1 MGGEVV
7 HALRGVDIAIRR
19 NEYVAIMG
27 PSGSGKST
35 LMNLIGCLDTPNA
48 GEYWLNG
55 ELVSDKDEDELARV
69 RNREIGFVFQ
79 TFNLLPRATAL
90 HNVELPL
97 VYAGVGSDERR
108 KRATEALERV
118 QLGDRI
124 QHRPNELSGGQRQR
138 VAIARALVNQ
148 PSILL
153 ADEPT
158 GNLDSTTSEEIMRVF
173 EGSGR
178 AGTDGHHGDPRVGH
192 CGSRASRHRPAR
204 RFGLQRRQARNF
216 HQVSRHRPARSS
228 PERLT
233 VPFVEAIWLAL
244 AQIRVQKLKS
254 FFTLLGVTIGVM
266 FLIAVIS
273 IVQGM
278 SSYMENDFAA
288 KMLGVNTFT
297 LRRFPWFGDGA
308 SSEEEWR
315 TWLRRPRIYH
325 SDLPLVASVL
335 PPSSRYAV
343 ESQEFLQAQSQ
354 YSRPKQVEAHAVDG
368 DYFTIK
374 KYDVRVGRLFT
385 QQESTLGA
393 PVVVI
398 GDEVAQYFFRDLDPL
413 GRQLRIKGMPY
424 QVIGVLEKQGSVFG
438 LSLDR
443 VAIAP
448 YNSPLHHFTNPRG
461 DVDGIMVQTPTPLAM
476 GDAMESVREVMRGRR
491 KLRPGE
497 PDNFFMETSASA
509 LAFMDKLKKIMT
521 MAGTAFPAIGLIVGG
536 LVIMNIMLVAV
547 AERTRE
553 IGIRKSLGARRR
565 DIMRQF
571 LVEAATL
578 STLGA
583 IIGILLGIAIA
594 KIIEWKTPLP
604 AAIAPWSIVVATL
617 LGTVVGIISG
627 VYPARRAASLDPI
640 EALRKE

>member
-1 MGGEVV
+1 M
-7 HALRGVDIAIRR
+7 
-19 NEYVAIMG
+19 
-27 PSGSGKST
+27 
-35 LMNLIGCLDTPNA
+35 
-48 GEYWLNG
+48 
-55 ELVSDKDEDELARV
+55 
-69 RNREIGFVFQ
+69 
-79 TFNLLPRATAL
+79 
-90 HNVELPL
+90 
-97 VYAGVGSDERR
+97 
-108 KRATEALERV
+108 
-118 QLGDRI
+118 
-124 QHRPNELSGGQRQR
+124 
-138 VAIARALVNQ
+138 
-148 PSILL
+148 
-153 ADEPT
+153 
-158 GNLDSTTSEEIMRVF
+158 
-173 EGSGR
+173 
-178 AGTDGHHGDPRVGH
+178 
-192 CGSRASRHRPAR
+192 
-204 RFGLQRRQARNF
+204 
-216 HQVSRHRPARSS
+216 
-228 PERLT
+228 
-233 VPFVEAIWLAL
+233 PFVEAIWLAL

-254 FFTLLGVTIGVM
+254 FFTLLGVCIGVM

-278 SSYMENDFAA
+278 SNYMENEFAA
-288 KMLGVNTFT
+288 KLLGVNTFT

-315 TWLRRPRIYH
+315 SWLRRPRVYH
-325 SDLPLVASVL
+325 ADLALVQSVL
-335 PPSSRYAV
+335 PPGSRVAV
-343 ESQEFLQAQSQ
+343 ESQEFLQAQTQ
-354 YSRPKQVEAHAVDG
+354 YVRPKQVEAHAVDG

-374 KYDVRVGRLFT
+374 RYDINRGRAFT
-385 QQESTLGA
+385 SQEATAGV

-398 GDEVAQYFFRDLDPL
+398 GDEVAKYFFPDLDPI
-413 GRQLRIKGMPY
+413 GRPLRIKGMPY
-424 QVIGVLEKQGSVFG
+424 TVIGIIEKQGSVFG

-461 DVDGIMVQTPTPLAM
+461 DVDGIMVQAPSALGLT
-476 GDAMESVREVMRGRR
+476 DAMEAVREVMRGRR
-491 KLRPGE
+491 HLRPGQQ
-497 PDNFFMETSASA
+497 DNFFMETSASA
-509 LAFMDKLKKIMT
+509 LAFMDKLKKVMT

-583 IIGILLGIAIA
+583 VIGIMLGIVIA
-594 KIIEWKTPLP
+594 KVVEWKTPLP

-627 VYPARRAASLDPI
+627 VYPARRAAGLDPI

>member
-1 MGGEVV
+1 
-7 HALRGVDIAIRR
+7 
-19 NEYVAIMG
+19 
-27 PSGSGKST
+27 
-35 LMNLIGCLDTPNA
+35 
-48 GEYWLNG
+48 
-55 ELVSDKDEDELARV
+55 
-69 RNREIGFVFQ
+69 
-79 TFNLLPRATAL
+79 
-90 HNVELPL
+90 
-97 VYAGVGSDERR
+97 
-108 KRATEALERV
+108 
-118 QLGDRI
+118 
-124 QHRPNELSGGQRQR
+124 
-138 VAIARALVNQ
+138 
-148 PSILL
+148 
-153 ADEPT
+153 
-158 GNLDSTTSEEIMRVF
+158 
-173 EGSGR
+173 
-178 AGTDGHHGDPRVGH
+178 
-192 CGSRASRHRPAR
+192 
-204 RFGLQRRQARNF
+204 
-216 HQVSRHRPARSS
+216 
-228 PERLT
+228 
-233 VPFVEAIWLAL
+233 
-244 AQIRVQKLKS
+244 VQKLKS

-288 KMLGVNTFT
+288 KLLGVNTFT

-308 SSEEEWR
+308 GSEEEWR
-315 TWLRRPRIYH
+315 NWLRRPRIYH
-325 SDLPLVASVL
+325 SDLALVASVL
-335 PPSSRYAV
+335 PPGSRYAV
-343 ESQEFLQAQSQ
+343 ESQEYLQAQSQ

-374 KYDVRVGRLFT
+374 KYDVRIGRLFT

-438 LSLDR
+438 ISLDR

-461 DVDGIMVQTPTPLAM
+461 DVDGIMVMAPTALTM

-491 KLRPGE
+491 KLRPSE

-509 LAFMDKLKKIMT
+509 LAFMDKLKKVMT

-583 IIGILLGIAIA
+583 IIGIILGILIA

-604 AAIAPWSIVVATL
+604 AAVAPWSIVMATL